1 MNYATRKLAA
11 GYRSAKPSLTE
22 QSGARETDI
31 NVIISRFAVSGTV
44 PSSRT
49 PPMSGDFSELP
60 ADLRGI
66 IDMGKR
72 LNALRDRLPPQLRS
86 MSNEQL
92 CTLTMEQLNTIL
104 TPPATP
110 PAQEPTP

>member
-1 MNYATRKLAA
+1 VNYATRKLAA